1 MFIEYPKA
9 LYKDGVGSLYDD
21 LPYVVVNSL
30 EEEQEQNAQGWF
42 EIGKASPVVQADES
56 EDKPAKRK
64 YTRRTTEAE

>member
-9 LYKDGVGSLYDD
+9 LYKDGVGSSYEE
-21 LPYVVVNSL
+21 LPHVVVNSL
-30 EEEQEQNAQGWF
+30 EEEQQQNACGWF
-42 EIGKASPVVQADES
+42 EIGKAP